1 MLLAKLTPRWPH
13 HAGETTLAMA
23 PFCWRATATV
33 ESQLVVYELSGSDG
47 SRINQS

>member
-1 MLLAKLTPRWPH
+1 VRLRW
-13 HAGETTLAMA
+13 
-23 PFCWRATATV
+23 V

>member
-23 PFCWRATATV
+23 PFCWRATRLISLFHRVNA
-33 ESQLVVYELSGSDG
+33 LMNDL
-47 SRINQS
+47 